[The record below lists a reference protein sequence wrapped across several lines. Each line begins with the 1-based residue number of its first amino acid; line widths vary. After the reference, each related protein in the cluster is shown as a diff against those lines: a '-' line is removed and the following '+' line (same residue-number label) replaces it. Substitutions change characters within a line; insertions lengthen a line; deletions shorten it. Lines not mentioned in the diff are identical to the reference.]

1 MEILNS
7 AVTFI
12 TALLRYIEFLVKTI
26 SEKDE
31 AILKQKKVIS
41 LKDTVISSLI
51 KVISLQNGVIASND
65 DF

>member
-7 AVTFI
+7 TVTFI

-26 SEKDE
+26 SEKEE
-31 AILKQKKVIS
+31 AILKQKKIIS
-41 LKDTVISSLI
+41 LKDAVISSLTN
-51 KVISLQNGVIASND
+51 VISLQNGIIASDD